1 MYPELRGKVAIVTG
15 AGRRGGLGAAMARRL
30 AAEGCH
36 VVVADIDVAAGPNLP
51 IGAVGASDPM
61 NDEMN
66 AVVAGIV
73 AAGGSAVAI
82 ACNMLDAAAVEALV
96 AQTEAHFG
104 GVDILV
110 NNAGIGY
117 LMKPIVEM
125 SLDEW
130 DVVLGVNLRGVF
142 AATQAVARRF
152 LAQAESGSKGG
163 RRGGRIINIASQA
176 AKSGFPHASAYC
188 ASKHGLVGL
197 TRVAAIELAA
207 LGVTVNSICPNHVT
221 TGLGA
226 WQNEYFAK
234 LLGKSVEQYLADM
247 RARIPLGRPGLVE
260 DTANVCAFLCSDQAA
275 YITGEALNVSG
286 GEEMH

>member
-1 MYPELRGKVAIVTG
+1 MYPELAGQVAIVTG
-15 AGRRGGLGAAMARRL
+15 AGRGGGLGAAMALRL
-30 AAEGCH
+30 AREGCR
-36 VVVADIDVAAGPNLP
+36 VVVADIGAAAGPNLP
-51 IGAVGASDPM
+51 ASAIGATA
-61 NDEMN
+61 EMQ
-66 AVVAGIV
+66 AVVDQIT

-82 ACNMLDAAAVEALV
+82 ACNMLEAASVQAMVDKTV
-96 AQTEAHFG
+96 AHFG

-130 DVVLGVNLRGVF
+130 DTVLGVNLRGVF
-142 AATQAVARRF
+142 AATQAVARQ
-152 LAQAESGSKGG
+152 LIAQG
-163 RRGGRIINIASQA
+163 RGGRIVNIASQA

-197 TRVAAIELAA
+197 TRVSAIELAA
-207 LGVTVNSICPNHVT
+207 HRITVNALCPNHVT

-226 WQNEYFAK
+226 WQNDYFAK
-234 LLGKSVEQYLADM
+234 LLGKTVEQYLADM
-247 RARIPLGRPGLVE
+247 RSRIPLGRPGLVE
-260 DTANVCAFLCSDQAA
+260 DTANACAFLCSAQAQ
-275 YITGEALNVSG
+275 YITGEAMNVSG

>member
-1 MYPELRGKVAIVTG
+1 MYPELKGRVAIVTG
-15 AGRRGGLGAAMARRL
+15 AGRRGGLGAAIALRL
-30 AAEGCH
+30 AAEGAK
-36 VVVADIDVAAGPNLP
+36 VVVADIGAKAGASAGAHLP
-51 IGAVGASDPM
+51 ASAIGASE
-61 NDEMN
+61 EMQ
-66 AVVAGIV
+66 AVVAEIT
-73 AAGGSAVAI
+73 AAGGSAI
-82 ACNMLDAAAVEALV
+82 ALPCNMLDGAAVDKLV
-96 AQTEAHFG
+96 ADTVAQLG

-130 DVVLGVNLRGVF
+130 DTVLGVNLRGVF

-152 LAQAESGSKGG
+152 ISQG
-163 RRGGRIINIASQA
+163 RGGRIVNIASQA
-176 AKSGFPHASAYC
+176 AKSGFPHASSYC

-207 LGVTVNSICPNHVT
+207 HKVTVNAVCPNHVT

-247 RARIPLGRPGLVE
+247 RSRIPLGRPGLPS
-260 DTANVCAFLCSDQAA
+260 DTASAVAFLCSDQAQ
-275 YITGEALNVSG
+275 YITGESMNVSG

>member
-1 MYPELRGKVAIVTG
+1 MYPELKGRVAIVTG
-15 AGRRGGLGAAMARRL
+15 AGRLGAAIAVRL
-30 AAEGCH
+30 ADEGAK
-36 VVVADIDVAAGPNLP
+36 VVIADIGAKAGAAAGAHLP
-51 IGAVGASDPM
+51 ASAIGASE
-61 NDEMN
+61 EMQ
-66 AVVAGIV
+66 AVVAEIT
-73 AAGGSAVAI
+73 AAGGSAI
-82 ACNMLDAAAVEALV
+82 ALPCNMLDGAAVEKLV
-96 AQTEAHFG
+96 ADTVTQLG

-130 DVVLGVNLRGVF
+130 DTVLGVNLRGVF

-152 LAQAESGSKGG
+152 ISQG
-163 RRGGRIINIASQA
+163 RGGRIVNIASQA
-176 AKSGFPHASAYC
+176 AKSGFPHASSYC

-207 LGVTVNSICPNHVT
+207 HKVTVNAVCPNHVT

-247 RARIPLGRPGLVE
+247 RSRIPLGRPGLPS
-260 DTANVCAFLCSDQAA
+260 DTASAVAFLCSDQAQ
-275 YITGEALNVSG
+275 YITGESMNVSG

>member
-15 AGRRGGLGAAMARRL
+15 AGRRGGLGAAMAQRL
-30 AAEGCH
+30 ATEGCH
-36 VVVADIDVAAGPNLP
+36 VVVADIGGEEMHAVAA
-51 IGAVGASDPM
+51 DM
-61 NDEMN
+61 
-66 AVVAGIV
+66 V
-73 AAGGSAVAI
+73 AAGGSAVAL
-82 ACNMLDAAAVEALV
+82 ACNMLDGAAVEALV
-96 AQTEAHFG
+96 AQAEARFG
-104 GVDILV
+104 AVDILV
-110 NNAGIGY
+110 NNAGVGD
-117 LMKPIVEM
+117 LMKPIVEL

-130 DVVLGVNLRGVF
+130 DTVLGVNLRGVF

-152 LAQAESGSKGG
+152 VAQGERGRKGG
-163 RRGGRIINIASQA
+163 RIVNIASQA
-176 AKSGFPHASAYC
+176 AKSGFPHAAAYC

-207 LGVTVNSICPNHVT
+207 HGVTVNAICPNHVT

-234 LLGKSVEQYLADM
+234 LLGKSVAQYLADM
-247 RARIPLGRPGLVE
+247 RARIPLGRPGLVG
-260 DTANVCAFLCSDQAA
+260 DTANTCAFLCSDQAA